1 MPRKKEPTTPHNELD
16 ELLEHVPTGN
26 GHDPEGLA
34 DAEESGELD
43 EPIIDIRPTPTRT
56 RAAAQ
61 TETKEIEAT
70 APPAKKP
77 RAARGTRKKRRS
89 GPGTVD
95 LPLLPLRDMVI
106 FPHMVTS
113 LFVGRDKSLKA
124 IEAAMADDRVIVA
137 VAQRNPEDEEIGPND
152 LYDMGVELVI
162 GRSLKMPDGTNSLL
176 VQGQR
181 RVRVL
186 SYLRTEPFVLGQG
199 QPIEDSGEKA
209 PGTEALMRAVRAL
222 FEKIVKFSRNLSEE
236 SYVAAMNVDEPGWL
250 ADLIAST

>member
-43 EPIIDIRPTPTRT
+43 EPIIDIRPTRT
-56 RAAAQ
+56 RAFAQ
-61 TETKEIEAT
+61 PEAETEET

-77 RAARGTRKKRRS
+77 RASRGTRKKRRS
-89 GPGTVD
+89 AADRETVE

-113 LFVGRDKSLKA
+113 LFVGREKSLKA

-152 LYDMGVELVI
+152 LYEMGVELVI

-186 SYLRTEPFVLGQG
+186 RYLRTEPFVLVEGE
-199 QPIEDSGEKA
+199 PIEDSDEKA
-209 PGTEALMRAVRAL
+209 PGTEALMRAVLAL

-236 SYVAAMNVDEPGWL
+236 SYVAAMNVD
-250 ADLIAST
+250 